1 MTGRRQPLVYFENPA
16 GQVLEDPA
24 QLIRIVWRAGL
35 RKLAETQALLTHA
48 RLALQRS
55 GWHRILINQTQM
67 VPFTPEEQQW
77 IGAEWLPLATA
88 AGYRHGAIVVS
99 PNVMVRLATAF
110 ITTQVQSR
118 PLVYR
123 SFEDE
128 AEALAWLQKQ

>member
-1 MTGRRQPLVYFENPA
+1 MVYFENPA
-16 GQVLEDPA
+16 GQVLEDPT
-24 QLIRIVWRAGL
+24 QLVRIVWRAGI
-35 RKLAETQALLTHA
+35 RKMNETQALLTHA
-48 RLALQRS
+48 RLALQRY
-55 GWHRILINQTQM
+55 GWHRVLINQTQM

-99 PNVMVRLATAF
+99 PDVMVRLATAF